1 MQKVILETI
10 NVILFRD
17 QIESDRYHK
26 VSFFEKFSSLISAW
40 NTPKILLICPHLYNF
55 YSACEKRST
64 YSCQKC
70 SFYCNPQVH
79 AEKPADIPIKA
90 TLLSRVLTVFIS
102 RQIFQKVLLLFWRNA
117 RVKKQRNHQS
127 YFYDDGREFF
137 YLSDI
142 IQVVRQE
149 SHQTESPSSSCHYR
163 WIKPNSIR
171 KTKTNVL
178 ASHRSSKS
186 FQLRIDCY
194 LFWFLLIE

>member
-1 MQKVILETI
+1 MICFAICSLAWQLIMELSIWKGLMALLIMPKVILETI
-10 NVILFRD
+10 NVILFRGH
-17 QIESDRYHK
+17 IGSHR
-26 VSFFEKFSSLISAW
+26 FSNKYSIFKSHFSKNSPPWFLHAK
-40 NTPKILLICPHLYNF
+40 TPKILLICSHLYNF

-90 TLLSRVLTVFIS
+90 TLPSRVLTDLIS
-102 RQIFQKVLLLFWRNA
+102 RQIFQKVLLLFWRNE
-117 RVKKQRNHQS
+117 RVKKRQNHQS
-127 YFYDDGREFF
+127 YFYDDCKEFL

-163 WIKPNSIR
+163 WI
-171 KTKTNVL
+171 
-178 ASHRSSKS
+178 
-186 FQLRIDCY
+186 
-194 LFWFLLIE
+194 